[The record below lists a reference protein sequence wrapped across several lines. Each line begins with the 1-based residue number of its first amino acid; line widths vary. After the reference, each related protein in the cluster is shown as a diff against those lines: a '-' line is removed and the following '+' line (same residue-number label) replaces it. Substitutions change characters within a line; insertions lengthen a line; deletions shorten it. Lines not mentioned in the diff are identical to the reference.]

1 MGRSTA
7 SGNPTDKHLS
17 TRNTMRM
24 SSELQDRLVQ
34 TVTATGLALVLA
46 LLALAS
52 PTPALAEGVDTLSAC
67 VAASASLR

>member
-1 MGRSTA
+1 
-7 SGNPTDKHLS
+7 
-17 TRNTMRM
+17 MRM

-34 TVTATGLALVLA
+34 TATATGLALVLA

-67 VAASASLR
+67 VAASVNLL